1 MEDLE
6 DLYENAPCGY
16 LSLGSDGVVTK
27 VNKTLAGWLD
37 TTSYDLLGK
46 RFYDLLSVPGKIF
59 YETHFA
65 PLLTMQGFFNEVALD
80 LVSPNGKRIAALANA
95 VERRSDDGTL
105 LFTRITLFQAGDR
118 RRYEREL
125 VDARN
130 AAEKAK
136 QELETLNKELEER
149 VAQGVVERLRLQQG
163 LFAEQEVTRIREQF
177 VAILGHDLRNPLS
190 SIVAGLNILAKEPQT
205 EKSKKVLDLMGRS
218 ADRMF
223 SLIRDMLDFARL
235 RSGAGIAVDIA
246 KVDLKPMLQ
255 HVVEEL
261 RTSNPDQVVESAIV
275 IPAEVRC
282 DPARVAQLV
291 SNLLGNALTYG
302 AVNKPVRIEA
312 HVFQNEL
319 TIVVVNKG
327 KPIPADVRDRLFQPF
342 FRAGASS
349 ENGGLGLG
357 LYIASEIAR
366 SHSGELQVTSNEL
379 ETRFSFTMPI

>member
-16 LSLGSDGVVTK
+16 LSLGADGVITK
-27 VNKTLAGWLD
+27 ANKTLAGWLD
-37 TTSYDLLGK
+37 AKTYDLLGK
-46 RFYDLLSVPGKIF
+46 RFHDLLNVPGKIF

-65 PLLTMQGFFNEVALD
+65 PLLRMQGFFNEVALD
-80 LVSPNGKRIAALANA
+80 LMGPGGKRIAVLANA
-95 VERRSDDGTL
+95 IERRSDDGTL
-105 LFTRITLFQAGDR
+105 LFTRITLFQAADR

-136 QELETLNKELEER
+136 REVEALNKGLEER
-149 VAQGVVERLRLQQG
+149 VSQGVVERLSLQRG

-190 SIVAGLNILAKEPQT
+190 SIVGGLNILAREPQT

-223 SLIRDMLDFARL
+223 TLIRDMLDFARL
-235 RSGAGIAVDIA
+235 RSGAGIAVDMA
-246 KVDLKPMLQ
+246 EVDLKPALQ
-255 HVVEEL
+255 QVVEEL
-261 RTSNPDQVVESAIV
+261 RTSNPQRAIESDIAIPCE
-275 IPAEVRC
+275 IRC

-291 SNLLGNALTYG
+291 SNLLGNALTHG
-302 AVNKPVRIEA
+302 AVDKPVRMQA
-312 HVFQNEL
+312 RMKNKGL
-319 TIVVVNKG
+319 TIAVINRG
-327 KPIPADVRDRLFQPF
+327 EPIPTDVQDRLFQPF

-349 ENGGLGLG
+349 GSEGLGLG

-366 SHSGELQVTSNEL
+366 SHGGEFHVTSNEL